1 MFIAMKALPR
11 HNRPIMAGRLLCLMV
26 MAILLGNPVLA
37 TVSAAL
43 TCNGRCCCCTDAEET
58 AAVTIRSIAPA
69 QAACCRPTD
78 AAPCRMSSGSLPD
91 AAPALVHTP
100 DRQSI
105 DPVHLLSGNCRTAA
119 DLLPFTS
126 PGSRVTSVLALSD
139 PPLYLR
145 TCRLIC

>member
-1 MFIAMKALPR
+1 MKALPR
-11 HNRPIMAGRLLCLMV
+11 HNRPIMAGRFFCLMV
-26 MAILLGNPVLA
+26 MAILLANPVLA

-43 TCNGRCCCCTDAEET
+43 SCNGQCCCCADAEET
-58 AAVTIRSIAPA
+58 PAVTIRSIAPT

-78 AAPCRMSSGSLPD
+78 AAPCNMSAGVLPD

-100 DRQSI
+100 DRQSN
-105 DPVHLLSGNCRTAA
+105 DPVHLISGNCRTAA

-126 PGSRVTSVLALSD
+126 PGSRFTGVPTFSG
-139 PPLYLR
+139 PPVYLR

>member
-1 MFIAMKALPR
+1 MFSAMNTLPR
-11 HNRPIMAGRLLCLMV
+11 HNRPILAWRFFCLTV
-26 MAILLGNPVLA
+26 IAILLANPVLA
-37 TVSAAL
+37 AVSAAL
-43 TCNGRCCCCTDAEET
+43 ACNGRCCCADAEES

-78 AAPCRMSSGSLPD
+78 AASCRMSSGSLPD
-91 AAPALVHTP
+91 TVPALVHTP

-105 DPVHLLSGNCRTAA
+105 DLVHLLSGNCRPVA

-126 PGSRVTSVLALSD
+126 PGSQFTGVPTFSG
-139 PPLYLR
+139 PPLYLQ